1 MEVPAAPAAVAAAV
15 ERMMRALGLGD
26 RITPERLTATARRYA
41 DLMAVSREGH
51 AAAEAVPVETLG
63 KSANAAA
70 AAAKLVV
77 AADGGKKRK
86 RTAVTAT
93 VTAKSEGTNTG
104 VVVGCV
110 EMERDLELA
119 TLCEHHLLP
128 FHGAVHVAYVLPTG
142 QVMGQG
148 QGQVMGQVQ
157 SGDDDDDDDGG
168 RPRRGPLPRSVLQEI
183 VHRHGRRLQVQER
196 LTRDIAR
203 DVAAATGAEAVM
215 VAVRASHLCMIAR
228 GVEKPGSTTC
238 TSACLGAFAGNS
250 AMRRD
255 FWNTLHDGGQPS
267 THHAAAPP
275 LVPAAA
281 TAAAAAA
288 AAAAR

>member
-1 MEVPAAPAAVAAAV
+1 MELPAAPAAVAAAV

-26 RITPERLTATARRYA
+26 RIPPERLTATARRYA

-63 KSANAAA
+63 SKSAARAAT
-70 AAAKLVV
+70 AAKIV
-77 AADGGKKRK
+77 ADRDDKKRK
-86 RTAVTAT
+86 RTAAAATASPHT
-93 VTAKSEGTNTG
+93 RPPTAAAAAKSEGTG
-104 VVVGCV
+104 VGCV

-142 QVMGQG
+142 QV
-148 QGQVMGQVQ
+148 Q
-157 SGDDDDDDDGG
+157 SGDDNDGD
-168 RPRRGPLPRSVLQEI
+168 RPRGPLPRSVLQEI

-203 DVAAATGAEAVM
+203 DVAAATGADAVM

-255 FWNTLHDGGQPS
+255 FWNALHDGGQPS
-267 THHAAAPP
+267 TRHTAAPP
-275 LVPAAA
+275 LIS

-288 AAAAR
+288 AAATRR